1 MRGTVPA
8 EHTEGIQFCQQEI
21 ESDMAHVLPFKGE
34 PTYDLEIAGTV
45 RTLPLIQVSPD
56 TWIAYYYSLGDTE
69 VIDRAARIL
78 APKLTGCEIFI
89 TTETKGI
96 PLTHAIA
103 TYLGLKPY
111 VVCRKEVRPFM
122 LSPLIVHYKP
132 ITAKTEQELF
142 IDGRDS
148 KKLGGKKVGIVDDI
162 VSTGETIQAM
172 AELVRQAGGTVV
184 KRAALLVEGDERGDV
199 EHLGI
204 LPIFKLMNQQGG
216 RK

>member
-1 MRGTVPA
+1 MT
-8 EHTEGIQFCQQEI
+8 
-21 ESDMAHVLPFKGE
+21 HVLPYNGQ
-34 PTYDLEIAGTV
+34 PTFDLKIAGTM

-69 VIDRAARIL
+69 VIDRGARAL
-78 APKLTGCEIFI
+78 ADRMTGCDIFV

-122 LSPLIVHYKP
+122 LSPVVVRYKP

-142 IDGRDS
+142 IDGRDAM
-148 KKLGGKKVGIVDDI
+148 KVRGRKVGLVDDI
-162 VSTGETIQAM
+162 VSTGETLKAM
-172 AELVRQAGGTVV
+172 TELVQRAGGSVV
-184 KRAALLVEGDERGDV
+184 ARAALLVEGDERPDV
-199 EHLGI
+199 HHLGV
-204 LPIFKLMNQQGG
+204 LPIFKANNQGKT
-216 RK
+216 R

>member
-1 MRGTVPA
+1 
-8 EHTEGIQFCQQEI
+8 
-21 ESDMAHVLPFKGE
+21 MAHILAFNGQ

-69 VIDRAARIL
+69 VIDRAARLL
-78 APKLTGCEIFI
+78 APKMNGCDIFI

-122 LSPLIVHYKP
+122 LSPLVVRYKP
-132 ITAKTEQELF
+132 ITAKTQQELF

-148 KKLGGKKVGIVDDI
+148 KKLTGKRVGIVDDI

-172 AELVRQAGGTVV
+172 AELARQAGGTVV
-184 KRAALLVEGDERGDV
+184 KKAALLLEGAEREDV
-199 EHLGI
+199 EHLGV
-204 LPIFKLMNQQGG
+204 LPIFKLVQ
-216 RK
+216 RA

>member
-1 MRGTVPA
+1 
-8 EHTEGIQFCQQEI
+8 
-21 ESDMAHVLPFKGE
+21 MAHVLPFKGE

-122 LSPLIVHYKP
+122 LSPLVVRYKP

-148 KKLGGKKVGIVDDI
+148 KKLSGKSVGIVDDI

-172 AELVRQAGGTVV
+172 AELVRQAGGKVM
-184 KRAALLVEGDERGDV
+184 KRAALLLEGDENQDV

-204 LPIFKLMNQQGG
+204 LPIFKLTNQQGG

>member
-1 MRGTVPA
+1 
-8 EHTEGIQFCQQEI
+8 
-21 ESDMAHVLPFKGE
+21 MAHVLPFKGE

-78 APKLTGCEIFI
+78 APKLNGCEIFI

-122 LSPLIVHYKP
+122 LSPLVVRYKP

-148 KKLGGKKVGIVDDI
+148 KKLSGKNVGIIDDI

-172 AELVRQAGGTVV
+172 AELVRQAGGKVL
-184 KRAALLVEGDERGDV
+184 KRAALLLEGDEHQDV

-204 LPIFKLMNQQGG
+204 LPIFKLMDQQGG

>member
-1 MRGTVPA
+1 
-8 EHTEGIQFCQQEI
+8 
-21 ESDMAHVLPFKGE
+21 MAHILPFQGQ

-69 VIDRAARIL
+69 VIDRAARLL
-78 APKLTGCEIFI
+78 APKMAGCEIFV

-96 PLTHAIA
+96 PLAHAIA

-122 LSPLIVHYKP
+122 LSPLVVRYRP

-162 VSTGETIQAM
+162 VSTGETIEAM

-184 KRAALLVEGDERGDV
+184 NKAALLLEGEERTDV
-199 EHLGI
+199 VHLGI
-204 LPIFKLMNQQGG
+204 LPIFKSNQQGG
-216 RK
+216 RT

>member
-1 MRGTVPA
+1 
-8 EHTEGIQFCQQEI
+8 
-21 ESDMAHVLPFKGE
+21 MAHILPYNGQ

-69 VIDRAARIL
+69 VIDRAARLL
-78 APKLTGCEIFI
+78 APKMSGCEIFI

-96 PLTHAIA
+96 PLAHAIA

-122 LSPLIVHYKP
+122 LSPLVVRYKP

-148 KKLGGKKVGIVDDI
+148 KKLAGRKVGIVDDI

-172 AELVRQAGGTVV
+172 AELVSRAGGVV
-184 KRAALLVEGDERGDV
+184 FGKAALLLEGDEREDV

-204 LPIFKLMNQQGG
+204 LPIFKSKNSQGG
-216 RK
+216 RS

>member
-1 MRGTVPA
+1 
-8 EHTEGIQFCQQEI
+8 
-21 ESDMAHVLPFKGE
+21 MAHILPFNGQ
-34 PTYDLEIAGTV
+34 PTYDLEIAGTT

-69 VIDRAARIL
+69 VIDRAARLL
-78 APKLTGCEIFI
+78 APKMSGCEIFI

-96 PLTHAIA
+96 PLAHAIA

-122 LSPLIVHYKP
+122 LSPLVVRYKP

-148 KKLGGKKVGIVDDI
+148 KKLGGRKVGIVDDI

-172 AELVRQAGGTVV
+172 AELVRQAGGTVQS
-184 KRAALLVEGDERGDV
+184 KAALLLEGDERTDV

-204 LPIFKLMNQQGG
+204 LPIFKARNSDGG
-216 RK
+216 RR

>member
-1 MRGTVPA
+1 
-8 EHTEGIQFCQQEI
+8 
-21 ESDMAHVLPFKGE
+21 MAHVLPFKGE

-103 TYLGLKPY
+103 TYLSLKPY

-122 LSPLIVHYKP
+122 LSPLVVRYKP

>member
-1 MRGTVPA
+1 
-8 EHTEGIQFCQQEI
+8 
-21 ESDMAHVLPFKGE
+21 MAHILPFQGQ

-69 VIDRAARIL
+69 VIDRGARML
-78 APKLTGCEIFI
+78 APKMTGCEIFV

-96 PLTHAIA
+96 PLAHAIA

-122 LSPLIVHYKP
+122 LSPLVVRYRP

-142 IDGRDS
+142 IDGRDG
-148 KKLGGKKVGIVDDI
+148 KKLAGKKVGIVDDI
-162 VSTGETIQAM
+162 VSTGETIEAM
-172 AELVRQAGGTVV
+172 AELVRQAGGTVIS
-184 KRAALLVEGDERGDV
+184 KAALLLEGEERTDV
-199 EHLGI
+199 VHLGI
-204 LPIFKLMNQQGG
+204 LPIFKSNQQGG
-216 RK
+216 RT